1 MKVLIA
7 DLFSQAAIE
16 EIQRSGIELVYNHQL
31 NGDSLAAELTN
42 FAPEILVVR
51 STKVTSQHINASPAL
66 EFIIRA
72 GAGTDNIDSKAASSK
87 GIYVAN
93 CPGKNSIAVAELV
106 LALMLSV
113 DRRIPEGV
121 ALLKQG
127 KWNKGLFAECFG
139 IKGRKIG
146 IIGLGAIGREVSVRA
161 KSFGMDVCGTDPF
174 VSPEQ
179 TRALGI
185 EYCSNAEE
193 VSRISDVITF
203 HVPATPE
210 TRGMIN
216 SAFIANCKENVVL
229 INTSRGDIV
238 NEQELLHELNQRA
251 GLWYACDV
259 YQGEPAVKEGDF
271 VHALAQHPRV
281 YGTHHIGAST
291 KQAENAIGQ
300 EALRMI
306 LQYHRSR
313 TVDAANLVNM
323 QTRPLANYSVSV
335 RHYGLQGA
343 LTTLMGHL
351 RDAGFKILDFENKAF
366 RDGASFKATIN
377 IDCNNPQC
385 LEGIARMISG
395 HEDVINCTVIH
406 L

>member
-1 MKVLIA
+1 MKVIVA
-7 DLFSQAAIE
+7 DLFSQSAIDE
-16 EIQRSGIELVYNHQL
+16 MIRSGIEVTYNHQL
-31 NGDSLAAELTN
+31 NGDSLRDALIHI
-42 FAPEILVVR
+42 APEILVVR
-51 STKVTSQHINASPAL
+51 STKVTADHINASPSL

-72 GAGTDNIDSKAASSK
+72 GAGTDNIDSSAASSK

-121 ALLKQG
+121 SLLKQG
-127 KWNKGLFAECFG
+127 KWNKGLFAECTG
-139 IKGRKIG
+139 IKGRKLG
-146 IIGLGAIGREVSVRA
+146 IVGLGAIGREVAVRA
-161 KSFGMDVCGTDPF
+161 QSFGVEVHGTDPF
-174 VSPEQ
+174 VTPEQ
-179 TRALGI
+179 ARALGI
-185 EYCSNAEE
+185 EYHFSAIE
-193 VSRISDVITF
+193 VARVSDILTF
-203 HVPATPE
+203 HVPATAE

-216 SAFIANCKENVVL
+216 SAFISQCKDHVVL

-238 NEQELLHELNQRA
+238 NEAELLVELDARPN
-251 GLWYACDV
+251 LWYATDV

-291 KQAENAIGQ
+291 KQAETAIGL

-306 LQYHRSR
+306 LQYNR
-313 TVDAANLVNM
+313 TRKVDASNLVNM
-323 QTRPLANYSVSV
+323 QVRLLATHSVII

-343 LTTLMGHL
+343 LTQLMGFI
-351 RDAGFKILDFENKAF
+351 REAGFKTLDFENKAF
-366 RDGASFKATIN
+366 KDAASFTATIN
-377 IDCNNPQC
+377 LECNNQPC
-385 LEGIARMISG
+385 LEGIARMISEQ
-395 HEDVINCTVIH
+395 EDVIHCTVVK